1 MTKTGPELMVEL
13 SAFPTLDL
21 LLDRDPHAK
30 PMSDAELELMV
41 KRERAE
47 RAFQT
52 FKQEAKKA
60 KKQGV
65 EELPEQA
72 ATEEETDDE

>member
-1 MTKTGPELMVEL
+1 MKTGPELMAEL
-13 SAFPTLDL
+13 SQYPTLEL
-21 LLDRDPHAK
+21 LLDHDIHAV
-30 PMSDAELELMV
+30 PMTDDQLELMV

-52 FKQEAKKA
+52 FKQDAKKA
-60 KKQGV
+60 KRQGV